1 MSGVVCHST
10 LCMEEDSKSITLILS
25 MAGQTLWLE
34 RNISISLLLLEVL
47 TIVVEIITLPIM
59 ATVRLEIRV
68 LHHDECVNSFDLV
81 LLCVENGMV

>member
-47 TIVVEIITLPIM
+47 TIVLEITALPIM

-68 LHHDECVNSFDLV
+68 LHHDECVNSCLKD
-81 LLCVENGMV
+81 

>member
-59 ATVRLEIRV
+59 ATIWLEITV
-68 LHHDECVNSFDLV
+68 LRRAESVSFGLV
-81 LLCVENGMV
+81 VLCVENGRV